1 MRPPDYAKAHIVAAA
16 ALGALT
22 EARRQSRDLLSRR
35 CADAA
40 PDLLRG
46 HAAEMARSPLGRDQ
60 VLSLAL
66 LVAADDLECR
76 RSPAATSEL
85 VLLEPEPDEAARL
98 DVRTR
103 VLDSGLV
110 PTAEARLAAED
121 LERRHRPECGSD
133 LDLSARLTAEAN
145 LHETLWDDPRLPA
158 DDRTR
163 LTMLFSV
170 PQLLERA
177 EALGAGRQPRSRA
190 RRAGSQAAQRLPW
203 RLRSVSGLPLAG
215 WLLVFGPTLVSTAR
229 GGMSLG

>member
-1 MRPPDYAKAHIVAAA
+1 MKPPDYAKAHIVATA

-22 EARRQSRDLLSRR
+22 EARWQGSDLLSRR
-35 CADAA
+35 SAEAA

-46 HAAEMARSPLGRDQ
+46 HAAEMAFSPLGRDQ

-66 LVAADDLECR
+66 LVAADDLEGG
-76 RSPAATSEL
+76 RSPAAAAEL
-85 VLLEPEPDEAARL
+85 VLLEPGPDDAARL

-103 VLDSGLV
+103 VLNSGLV
-110 PTAEARLAAED
+110 PTAEARRAAED

-133 LDLSARLTAEAN
+133 LELSTRLTAEAN
-145 LHETLWDDPRLPA
+145 LHELLWDDPRLPG

-177 EALGAGRQPRSRA
+177 EALGPNRRPQARTQRTGGQADPRP
-190 RRAGSQAAQRLPW
+190 PW
-203 RLRSVSGLPLAG
+203 RLRRVFGLPLAG
-215 WLLVFGPTLVSTAR
+215 WMLALGPILVAATGGLLVEG
-229 GGMSLG
+229 

>member
-22 EARRQSRDLLSRR
+22 EARWQSSELLSRR
-35 CADAA
+35 SADAA

-46 HAAEMARSPLGRDQ
+46 HAAEMAFSPLGRDQ

-66 LVAADDLECR
+66 LVAADDLEGGR
-76 RSPAATSEL
+76 PPATAAEL
-85 VLLEPEPDEAARL
+85 VLLEPGPDDAARL
-98 DVRTR
+98 EVRTR
-103 VLDSGLV
+103 VLNSGLV

-133 LDLSARLTAEAN
+133 LELSARLTAEAN
-145 LHETLWDDPRLPA
+145 LHELLWDDPRLPA

-177 EALGAGRQPRSRA
+177 EALGPNRRPQARTQRA
-190 RRAGSQAAQRLPW
+190 ADEAEAPLPW
-203 RLRSVSGLPLAG
+203 RLRRMFGLSLTAWMLA
-215 WLLVFGPTLVSTAR
+215 LGPTLVA
-229 GGMSLG
+229 GGWLVEG